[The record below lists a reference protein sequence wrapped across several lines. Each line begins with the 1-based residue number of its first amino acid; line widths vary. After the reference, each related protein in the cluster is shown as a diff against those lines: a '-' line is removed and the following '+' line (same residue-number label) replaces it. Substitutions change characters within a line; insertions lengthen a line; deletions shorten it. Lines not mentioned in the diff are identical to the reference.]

1 MYCSNLTLVNY
12 RNYHRL
18 DLALPRSISIFYGR
32 NAQGKSNLL
41 EALLFLATTRA
52 YRASSD
58 RELITWD
65 APQPRFARVEG
76 TVPRRRGTVRIEIV
90 VVEQSAPGAP
100 AAPPGAERPVQKRLK
115 VNGVPR
121 RAIDVVGQVNV
132 VLFSPEDLE
141 LIAGAPSGRRRYLD
155 VMLCQVD
162 PHYCRV
168 LQQYNHVVV
177 QRNALL
183 RQLGGR
189 LSGVRAHRP
198 APAAGGS
205 LAISTQL
212 QYWDQQLVTFGAQVL
227 QARVR
232 AVEELSGA
240 AAEEHAR
247 LLDEHAAGASQPQPL
262 RLTYRPSLEAP
273 IDLCGP
279 LDEIERAYAEHLER
293 IRGRELQQGA
303 TLVGPHRDDVY
314 ISLDSIDMH
323 RYGSRGQ
330 HRMIT
335 LAIKLAELRLM
346 HRRTGEQ
353 PILLLDDVASELDPQ
368 RRAYLL
374 RAIEGHE
381 QVLLTTSDLELLDPD
396 FVRRYPRFEVCAG
409 SVTSPP
415 DPLS

>member
-12 RNYHRL
+12 RNYRRL
-18 DLALPRSISIFYGR
+18 DLALPHSVSIFYGH

-58 RELITWD
+58 RELISWD
-65 APQPRFARVEG
+65 TPQPRFARVEG
-76 TVPRRRGTVRIEIV
+76 VVQRRRGTVRIEIV
-90 VVEQSAPGAP
+90 VVEQSPPGAL

-189 LSGVRAHRP
+189 LSAGRAQRST
-198 APAAGGS
+198 AAGGS
-205 LAISTQL
+205 LAISAQL

-232 AVEELSGA
+232 AVEELSLA

-247 LLDEHAAGASQPQPL
+247 LLDEDAAGAAHPRPL
-262 RLTYRPSLEAP
+262 QLTYRPSLEVP
-273 IDLCGP
+273 VDLRGP
-279 LDEIERAYAEHLER
+279 LDEIEHAYAEHLER
-293 IRGRELQQGA
+293 IRGRELQQGV
-303 TLVGPHRDDVY
+303 TLVGPHRDDVS
-314 ISLDSIDMH
+314 ISLGGIDMH
-323 RYGSRGQ
+323 IYGSRGQ
-330 HRMIT
+330 HRTIT

-381 QVLLTTSDLELLDPD
+381 QVLLTTSDLALLEPD
-396 FVRRYPRFEVCAG
+396 FVRRYPCFEVCAG
-409 SVTSPP
+409 NVTSLPGL
-415 DPLS
+415 LS